1 MTEMEKLD
9 EAHQENK
16 LRRLIEAILD
26 EREKPRP
33 KVVPG
38 KVVDFAK
45 PPPGTKAE
53 PRRFKIGHVAML
65 RSTRDNGCCM
75 TITAIEEDK
84 AFCQWFEEGGIV
96 LHGEWFPLA
105 ALTVNTCFTQPE

>member
-1 MTEMEKLD
+1 MNDQEKCNQEWD
-9 EAHQENK
+9 EFK
-16 LRRLIEAILD
+16 LRGLINSILD

-38 KVVDFAK
+38 KVVDFAT

-65 RSTRDNGCCM
+65 RSTRDNRCCM
-75 TITAIEEDK
+75 TITAIEEDR
-84 AFCQWFEEGGIV
+84 AFCQWFIEGGSV
-96 LHGEWFPLA
+96 LQGAWFPLS